1 MKYNWIK
8 ILMASFLVLLIT
20 LILHTVFQ
28 KPWPAQKAKALLPL
42 PDSAIVHMSRAVQ
55 ISTISPEDTLHIDTL
70 HFTQFNQFLTTSY
83 PFIHQQLKRT
93 VVNGYSYVYEW
104 DGTDKTLAP
113 IILMAHYD
121 VVPVEKASVS
131 MWKHPPFSGAVAD
144 SAIWGR
150 GSVDDKSG
158 VVSILESVEQLLK
171 EGYHPKR
178 TVLLCFG
185 HNEEATGTGAI
196 AIVDT
201 LQKRGIRA
209 DLVIDEGGEISTEK
223 MKDVP
228 RPIAFIGVA
237 EKGYATFQLKV
248 SIPGGHSSKPARE
261 TAIDVLSRALY
272 KLRSTQMPAKITAP
286 VATFLNRAGTSSTHF
301 LNKVLLTNQWIFSWA
316 DKRILS
322 ASPENNAMIRTTIVP
337 TILES
342 GVRENVIPTI
352 ATAIVNSRILSGET
366 THDVIQ
372 FMKNTIQDERVQ
384 ITVTGDFNAEPS
396 AATDTHGPAFLA
408 VQQAITDVV
417 DDVIPVPFIMI
428 GATDSRSYRKISNG
442 VVNFSALKDSKGYHG
457 LNERLPIIDYKR
469 CYNFYRTIIET
480 DAGLVH

>member
-55 ISTISPEDTLHIDTL
+55 IPTISPEDTLHIDTL
-70 HFTQFNQFLTTSY
+70 HFTQFNQFLTNAY
-83 PFIHQQLKRT
+83 PLIHQQLKRT
-93 VVNGYSYVYEW
+93 VVNGYSYVYQW

-113 IILMAHYD
+113 IILMGHYD
-121 VVPVEKASVS
+121 VVPVEQASVT
-131 MWKHPPFSGAVAD
+131 MWQHPPFSGVVAD

-158 VVSILESVEQLLK
+158 VVSILETVEQLLK
-171 EGYHPKR
+171 EGYQPKR

-185 HNEEATGTGAI
+185 HNEESTGTGAI

-223 MKDVP
+223 IKDIP

-272 KLRSTQMPAKITAP
+272 KLRSTQMPATITEP
-286 VATFLNRAGTSSTHF
+286 VATFLDRAGASSTNF
-301 LNKVLLTNQWIFSWA
+301 FNKVLLTNQWLFAWA
-316 DKRILS
+316 DKRVLS
-322 ASPENNAMIRTTIVP
+322 ASPESNAMIRTTIVP

-372 FMKNTIQDERVQ
+372 FMKNTIQDERVH
-384 ITVTGDFNAEPS
+384 ITVTGDFNTEPS

-442 VVNFSALKDSKGYHG
+442 VVNFSALMDSKGFHG
-457 LNERLPIIDYKR
+457 LNERLPIADYR
-469 CYNFYRTIIET
+469 RYYNFYRTVIET
-480 DAGLVH
+480 SAGLVH